1 MNFINR
7 LSYFSGGFLIGLVF
21 LMFFLSGK
29 RTSCSY
35 LPSSRVKKD
44 ISRKNI
50 KFQNLLKKEDSLILL
65 NAIKK
70 GNINFSKSNTSLNSN
85 ENILEEPAITK
96 DDKIYINLKAL
107 DKITAKT
114 SAIRLAVGEKK
125 FFGVLEI

>member
-50 KFQNLLKKEDSLILL
+50 KFQNLL
-65 NAIKK
+65 NAIKL
-70 GNINFSKSNTSLNSN
+70 GNINFSKSNTSLKKCKEYYFEQNGIDNKTWLIVKNCNDSAVIISYDIS
-85 ENILEEPAITK
+85 EN
-96 DDKIYINLKAL
+96 
-107 DKITAKT
+107 
-114 SAIRLAVGEKK
+114 
-125 FFGVLEI
+125 

>member
-65 NAIKK
+65 NAIKQ
-70 GNINFSKSNTSLNSN
+70 GDINFSKSNTSLKKCKEYYFEQNGIDNKTWLIVKNCNDSAVIISYDIS
-85 ENILEEPAITK
+85 EN
-96 DDKIYINLKAL
+96 
-107 DKITAKT
+107 
-114 SAIRLAVGEKK
+114 
-125 FFGVLEI
+125 